1 MTQIQQM
8 VRGGRGKEWNLIVL
22 ERDEGSK
29 LCIYSSGF
37 LFIRFIRSTSSDV
50 LVPAP
55 LPLPL
60 QVLNTISGCTLDQG
74 ISIYELI
81 KKVGQHGFG
90 ENIK

>member
-1 MTQIQQM
+1 M
-8 VRGGRGKEWNLIVL
+8 
-22 ERDEGSK
+22 ERDKGVDCVCSGYWCCC
-29 LCIYSSGF
+29 LRSISSEA
-37 LFIRFIRSTSSDV
+37 
-50 LVPAP
+50 LVPPP

-60 QVLNTISGCTLDQG
+60 QVLNSISGCTLDQG